1 MRTLTIVAMVLS
13 LLVVGC
19 GKKRKRRSS
28 SGKAASSNVHASPA
42 TVMKALG
49 QAIAAK
55 DIAAARA
62 LFPSDVLLEA
72 QFPGEECEK
81 FRGNLKR
88 IRHKIKRIINTMF
101 KRAAGRIHFGESYK
115 PWGDSPDVVTE
126 SQIVGIK
133 MKVLKFGGDKPVRT
147 KVAPA
152 GTVEDGCTFL
162 TELTVEKG
170 HEITFQ
176 AEKDG
181 KIALLDEDFD
191 LMRFGA
197 HGYYVFND

>member
-55 DIAAARA
+55 DIAGARA

-81 FRGNLKR
+81 FRGNFKL
-88 IRHKIKRIINTMF
+88 IRHKIKRIINRIF
-101 KRAAGRIHFGESYK
+101 KKAAARIHFGKSYK
-115 PWGDSPDVVTE
+115 PWGDSPDVLTE
-126 SQIVGIK
+126 SQMVGIT
-133 MKVLKFGGDKPVRT
+133 MTVLKVPFKTTVRA

-152 GTVEDGCTFL
+152 GTVEDGCTFP
-162 TELTVEKG
+162 TELKVEMG
-170 HEITFQ
+170 YGITFQ

-181 KIALLDEDFD
+181 KIALLDEDFE
-191 LMRFGA
+191 LVRFGA
-197 HGYYVFND
+197 HGYYVVND